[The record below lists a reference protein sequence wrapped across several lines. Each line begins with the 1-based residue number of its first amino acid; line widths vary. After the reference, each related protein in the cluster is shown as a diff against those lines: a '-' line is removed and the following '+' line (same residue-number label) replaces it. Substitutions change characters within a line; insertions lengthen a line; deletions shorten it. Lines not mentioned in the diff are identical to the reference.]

1 MKRRTVGVVTLVTLV
16 LFWGGA
22 AAQRMPDFSGRW
34 IAVSPGYTG
43 HEIRIAQTRSTLKVT
58 SVRDKRTVT
67 YNLDGTPRREPADP
81 AEERW
86 TTASWK
92 NGTLVLTDTRLTR
105 ISEIRMVE
113 ALSFDSTGRL
123 ILGVTRTQ
131 LDANRDP
138 SVPLPAP
145 QSKTVLVLKKR

>member
-1 MKRRTVGVVTLVTLV
+1 MKRRTVGVVAFVTLG
-16 LFWGGA
+16 LFSAGV

-43 HEIRIAQTRSTLKVT
+43 HEIRIAQTRATLKVT
-58 SVRDKRTVT
+58 AVRDKRTVT

-92 NGTLVLTDTRLTR
+92 NGTLALTR
-105 ISEIRMVE
+105 YPPHTH
-113 ALSFDSTGRL
+113 L
-123 ILGVTRTQ
+123 
-131 LDANRDP
+131 
-138 SVPLPAP
+138 
-145 QSKTVLVLKKR
+145 